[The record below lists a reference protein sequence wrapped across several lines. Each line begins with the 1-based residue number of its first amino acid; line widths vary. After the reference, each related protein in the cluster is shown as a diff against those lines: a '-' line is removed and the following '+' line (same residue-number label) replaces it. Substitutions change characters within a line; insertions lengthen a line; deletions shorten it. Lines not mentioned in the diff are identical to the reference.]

1 MKEATMRTGYLSFW
15 AMLTLMLA
23 ANLPAAA
30 DDSGHWRGLAA
41 LVVTDQKTF
50 KVDDGTDHVASVSE
64 QDGAIHNADGKPFLD
79 KARYQVVSVVDTG
92 VIRGGYKTF
101 TEADGSK
108 VFAKYTVTEFKLP
121 EVMSASSSCHRM
133 LLRSADN
140 WRHVSSVT
148 VYRIAPLHQAT
159 GAKQFDRLE
168 PGDIGTTARC
178 PLWVISRH
186 EAPKPRCPLYPQ
198 KRTSFAAAG
207 MSALCH

>member
-1 MKEATMRTGYLSFW
+1 MRTGSLSFW

-23 ANLPAAA
+23 ANLPAVA

-50 KVDDGTDHVASVSE
+50 KVDDGTDHLASVSE

-121 EVMSASSSCHRM
+121 EVNGTFEFTGGTGKHQGITGNGSFHYVRVSDKAAWDELVGEYKIPTAVAGTASK
-133 LLRSADN
+133 N
-140 WRHVSSVT
+140 
-148 VYRIAPLHQAT
+148 
-159 GAKQFDRLE
+159 
-168 PGDIGTTARC
+168 
-178 PLWVISRH
+178 
-186 EAPKPRCPLYPQ
+186 
-198 KRTSFAAAG
+198 
-207 MSALCH
+207 